1 MTLCQFSL
9 CSQRALAYRWGAR
22 YKMLGLEVLEPGGSY
37 ASGNTSFLAPMA
49 EETRGVYLA
58 VLGHLL
64 GGLAATGQ
72 ML

>member
-1 MTLCQFSL
+1 
-9 CSQRALAYRWGAR
+9 
-22 YKMLGLEVLEPGGSY
+22 MLGLEVLEPGGSY